1 MNSKE
6 MNCANKGNEYKQYE
20 QKVTISNCFFWK
32 ILTKTGTR
40 CTIMAFDIHYESG
53 GAKNNG

>member
-1 MNSKE
+1 

-20 QKVTISNCFFWK
+20 QKVIISNCFFWK

-40 CTIMAFDIHYESG
+40 CTIMAFDIHYERG